1 MADWGVALQSAVN
14 GYLRGQRYAEDQEE
28 RQFQKEQRDR
38 TLKEQAD
45 ADALKSDLK
54 QAGRQIAVEQI
65 GGQQQLPVWADN
77 RDAGSAEMQALPNS
91 GLMAT
96 PVALQVAGKPYGTRG
111 EADAAAAAANTP
123 TAVAQRTADVYRRHG
138 QLDKAMA
145 VEHSEQQAQAARMQ
159 LANQQFRQ
167 GLGKAMLGGHEAL
180 AQFATAT
187 EAGHLTGIQAKAIPS
202 ADGKTVTYATVDKDG
217 IVTPLQGLTFSND
230 RQGITEAALFLD
242 KLVDPVARMQ
252 LQEQQAQSKQAQ
264 SNTDRA
270 FAEGVRQFDRTD
282 ARLTAGQAQESELR
296 GLQIGKAR
304 VDLEEATRNA
314 KVPAAVRLQAETLKK
329 ESEAINAAITKSQ
342 ADGSWSPDSPGAKQL
357 LERRAILTEQLNRTL
372 APYVPSE
379 SKGSADP
386 FGLRGGAPVSFKDP
400 AWDKAEAA
408 ASQKTGVPAEI
419 LRVVRTLGER
429 SNGDQVSPKGARG
442 VYQFIPESRE
452 AFKKKYGVDAYSD
465 NPADQALAAAYHLK
479 EGYDRTGS
487 WEKAAAGF
495 NGGISA
501 ERGTNNSAEN
511 KAYRQRTGAAIAA
524 EVHQADPM
532 EQLYHKQV
540 GEMNRGLRPDLGSDV
555 KEWLARR
562 DEDKKQRFSAAQAVY
577 LQSEKDKAQRESRLQ
592 AALAQGKALPLYE
605 GTKR

>member
-1 MADWGVALQSAVN
+1 MAAGWGTALQSGVN
-14 GYLRGQRYAEDQEE
+14 GYLTGLQIAKLSR
-28 RQFQKEQRDR
+28 EQ
-38 TLKEQAD
+38 QD
-45 ADALKSDLK
+45 ADQLKADLK
-54 QAGRQIAVEQI
+54 AAGQQVAVEQT
-65 GGQQQLPVWADN
+65 GGQPQIPEWADN
-77 RDAGSAEMQALPNS
+77 RDAGTPEMQALPNS
-91 GLMAT
+91 GLVDT
-96 PVALQVAGKPYGTRG
+96 PVALKVAGQSYATRA
-111 EADAAAAAANTP
+111 EADAAAAKANTP
-123 TAVAQRTADVYRRHG
+123 AAMAQRASAVYGKHG
-138 QLDKAMA
+138 QMDKAMA
-145 VEHSEQQAQAARMQ
+145 MQQQAMTMERQQAEMTETAMRLKKAGVMESLAKFRMTGDPASAKAA
-159 LANQQFRQ
+159 LAGAGFPISGDVKVEPVELDVP
-167 GLGKAMLGGHEAL
+167 GLGKMRTFKAM
-180 AQFATAT
+180 FAM
-187 EAGHLTGIQAKAIPS
+187 
-202 ADGKTVTYATVDKDG
+202 KDG
-217 IVTPLQGLTFSND
+217 DKEIPAEIDAHQATMAMMPYEQVLQNQ
-230 RQGITEAALFLD
+230 RQGV
-242 KLVDPVARMQ
+242 VDQRT
-252 LQEQQAQSKQAQ
+252 QANA
-264 SNTDRA
+264 DRT
-270 FAEGVRQFDRTD
+270 FNEGVRQFDVTNS
-282 ARLTAGQAQESELR
+282 RLTAGQAQESELR

-304 VDLEEATRNA
+304 LDLEEATRNA

-400 AWDKAEAA
+400 AWDKAEAE

-501 ERGTNNSAEN
+501 EKGKNATAEN
-511 KAYRQRTGAAIAA
+511 KAYRERTGSAIAA
-524 EVHQADPM
+524 AMQQQADPM
-532 EQLYHKQV
+532 EELYRKQV
-540 GEMNRGLRPDLGSDV
+540 GEMNRGTRADLSSDV
-555 KEWLARR
+555 KDWLARR
-562 DEDKKQRFSAAQAVY
+562 DDDKKQRFNAAQAAY
-577 LQSEKDKAQRESRLQ
+577 LQKEKDRALRESKVL
-592 AALAQGKALPLYE
+592 AANARP
-605 GTKR
+605 